1 LGLPHAPDAGRS
13 FNDPLLIEKVGR
25 VTVLTAP
32 SDSSRGD
39 KSLILQRNNSVTLL
53 TVFLGE
59 TRSAAATPPVSYIFT
74 VITVIEREI
83 ERELIRK
90 PAGWTK

>member
-39 KSLILQRNNSVTLL
+39 KSLILQRNDSVPLL

-59 TRSAAATPPVSYIFT
+59 TRSAAATPRRRRFLIYSLSSLSLR
-74 VITVIEREI
+74 ER
-83 ERELIRK
+83 
-90 PAGWTK
+90 